1 MADRMN
7 RTEWLDRRRELRQAL
22 TPAEAVLWRLLK
34 GRQLE
39 GLKFRRQHSVG
50 PYILDFYC
58 PALKLAIEL
67 DGASHACREEYDG
80 QRTSYLSETAGITVL
95 RFENRVMF
103 ENPEQIFREVKEMMD
118 ANKGRQEK

>member
-39 GLKFRRQHSVG
+39 GLKFRRQHSVE

-67 DGASHACREEYDG
+67 GGASHACREEYDG

-95 RFENRVMF
+95 RFENRVVF

>member
-1 MADRMN
+1 MTDRMN
-7 RTEWLDRRRELRQAL
+7 RAEWLERRRELRQAL

-67 DGASHACREEYDG
+67 DGALHACREEYDG
-80 QRTSYLSETAGITVL
+80 QRTSYLSEKAGIMVL
-95 RFENRVMF
+95 RFENRVVF
-103 ENPEQIFREVKEMMD
+103 ENPEQIFREVKELMD
-118 ANKGRQEK
+118 ACKGRQEK

>member
-58 PALKLAIEL
+58 PALRLAIEL

-95 RFENRVMF
+95 RFENRVVF

>member
-34 GRQLE
+34 GQQLE

>member
-22 TPAEAVLWRLLK
+22 TPAEAVLWQLLK

-95 RFENRVMF
+95 RFENRVVF

>member
-1 MADRMN
+1 MN

-95 RFENRVMF
+95 RFENRVVF

>member
-1 MADRMN
+1 MTDRMN
-7 RTEWLDRRRELRQAL
+7 RAEWLERRRELRQAL

-67 DGASHACREEYDG
+67 DGASYACREEYDG
-80 QRTSYLSETAGITVL
+80 QRTSYLSEKAGITVL
-95 RFENRVMF
+95 HFENRVVF
-103 ENPEQIFREVKEMMD
+103 ENPEQIFREVKELMD
-118 ANKGRQEK
+118 ACKGRQEK

>member
-95 RFENRVMF
+95 RFENRVVF

>member
-1 MADRMN
+1 MTDRMN
-7 RTEWLDRRRELRQAL
+7 RAEWLERRRELRQAL

>member
-7 RTEWLDRRRELRQAL
+7 RTERLDRRRELRQAL

-34 GRQLE
+34 GQQLE

>member
-1 MADRMN
+1 MTDRMN
-7 RTEWLDRRRELRQAL
+7 RAEWLERRRELRQAL

-39 GLKFRRQHSVG
+39 GLKFRRQHSVE

-80 QRTSYLSETAGITVL
+80 QRTSYLSEKAGITVL
-95 RFENRVMF
+95 RFENRVVF
-103 ENPEQIFREVKEMMD
+103 ENPEQIFREVKELMD
-118 ANKGRQEK
+118 ACKGRQEK